1 MMPSGETRTEILGLP
16 IDLDPSNVAELLAP
30 ETTGLTH
37 IVTLNPEY
45 VMAARKDDAFRAA
58 IRRAELVV
66 ADGVGIVLALRLRG
80 ASAQRMTGVDLVQE
94 LAGTG
99 RPLFLLG
106 AGPGVADEA
115 ASRLTAGLP
124 HARIVGTWA
133 DGTPDPT
140 HDKESLRRIAE
151 SEAEIV
157 LVAYGAPG
165 QVLWIERNRA
175 VLAAAGVRIAIGV
188 GGALDYVA
196 GRARR
201 PHPIV
206 RKLGLE
212 WLARLVREPWRWR
225 RQLVLPWFAIL
236 VVTEA
241 VRLRGR
247 SRGEAAS
254 RHPV

>member
-1 MMPSGETRTEILGLP
+1 MLSGTARVEILGLP
-16 IDLDPSNVAELLAP
+16 IDLGPTGVEQLLAP
-30 ETTGLTH
+30 ESSGLTH

-45 VMAARKDDAFRAA
+45 VMAARTDGAFRDA

-80 ASAQRMTGVDLVQE
+80 ASARRMTGVDMVHE

-115 ASRLTAGLP
+115 ATRLAGELP

-133 DGTPDPT
+133 EGTPDPV
-140 HDKESLRRIAE
+140 HDAESLRRIVE
-151 SEAEIV
+151 CRAEIV

-165 QVLWIERNRA
+165 QVLWIERNRGA
-175 VLAAAGVRIAIGV
+175 LAAAGVRIAVGV

-206 RKLGLE
+206 RRLGLE

-236 VVTEA
+236 AAMEA